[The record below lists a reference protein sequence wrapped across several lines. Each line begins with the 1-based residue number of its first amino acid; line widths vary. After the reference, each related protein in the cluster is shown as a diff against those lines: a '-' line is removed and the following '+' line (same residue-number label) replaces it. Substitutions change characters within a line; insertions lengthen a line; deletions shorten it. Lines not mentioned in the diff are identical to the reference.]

1 MFPISFAPY
10 IIRLI
15 APELTEKIANHIAK
29 IFKLPQLVNYME
41 LPNDADQ
48 KLIVQDKELKLLRE
62 MVIDL
67 GKDSHPEKPFED
79 RITKLEVFVKQV
91 RNKKAFKSLNE

>member
-1 MFPISFAPY
+1 MIPASFAPMIWKY
-10 IIRLI
+10 VL
-15 APELTEKIANHIAK
+15 PEVVEL
-29 IFKLPQLVNYME
+29 LVPLNKYKDE
-41 LPNDADQ
+41 PNDADK
-48 KLIVQDKELKLLRE
+48 KLVVQEKKLESQGKELKLLRE

-79 RITKLEVFVKQV
+79 RIAKLEKFEKQV